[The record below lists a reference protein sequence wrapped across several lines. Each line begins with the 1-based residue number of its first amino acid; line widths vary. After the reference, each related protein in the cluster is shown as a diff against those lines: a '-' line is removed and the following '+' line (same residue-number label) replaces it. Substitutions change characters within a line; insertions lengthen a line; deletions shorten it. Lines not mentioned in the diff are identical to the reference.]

1 MVITAAPGRIYRGPA
16 AKLRQDNSLFET
28 VQRHAERMPDKAFLI
43 LEAETGQHIIS
54 FSTLVDQAYIFAT
67 ALHRHGVRNGD
78 TVALLFTMHP
88 ALAPAFLGAI
98 SGEALP
104 FILPTMT
111 VKQDPLLFWQ
121 AQSATLRRADAK
133 VILTDSATAALLAQ
147 YVPDLADRV
156 VDISDISFDHPREIR
171 AAPAVSRDAN
181 AFLQHSSG
189 TTGAKKGVLLTHA
202 MVLDFVAALAS
213 ALDVAEDD
221 IIASWLPLYHDM
233 GLIGCLILPMLLGIT
248 TVHISPFDWVTRPVA
263 LFELIE
269 RHRATL
275 CWQPN
280 FAFQHMVRT
289 APRDRSWD
297 LSSMRAFI
305 NCSESCKPDT
315 NRLFLDRFGSCGL
328 APETLQVSYGMAEN
342 VFIATQTDI
351 TKPARAVIADL
362 DAFDEGRIEPPVAD
376 APSLAILSTGF
387 PIPDTNIEIRDEQGA
402 KLPDRRIGQIT
413 VNSPYMFAGYHKS
426 DLAEKTLINGWY
438 KTGDFGFMDGGEV
451 FVCGRRDELLIING
465 RNIYAPDVEF
475 SINKN
480 TAVKPGRCVAIGPYN
495 PRTGSQSL
503 VVVAETEDA
512 SEDARQ
518 ALAGAIK
525 TLINAEF
532 GLLAHD
538 VWVTDIGWVAKTTSG
553 KIARGA
559 NEARYLKERWAR

>member
-1 MVITAAPGRIYRGPA
+1 MVNTLVSNRYRGPA
-16 AKLRQDNSLFET
+16 ARLRQDNSLFET
-28 VQRHAERMPDKAFLI
+28 VQRHAARTPDKPFLI
-43 LEAETGQHIIS
+43 LETDTGQHITS
-54 FSTLVDQAYIFAT
+54 FSTLIGQAYIYADAF
-67 ALHRHGVRNGD
+67 RRRGVQPGD

-88 ALAPAFLGAI
+88 SLAPAFLGAI
-98 SGEALP
+98 IAGALP

-121 AQSATLRRADAK
+121 AQSATLRRTDAT
-133 VILTDSATAALLAQ
+133 VILTDASTAALLAE
-147 YVPDLADRV
+147 YVPDLATRLLDAAHV
-156 VDISDISFDHPREIR
+156 SLDQPAQNR
-171 AAPAVSRDAN
+171 AMPAVSRQAN

-248 TVHISPFDWVTRPVA
+248 TVHISPFDWVTRPVS

-269 RHRATL
+269 RHRATI

-289 APRDRSWD
+289 APKDRTWD

-315 NRLFLDRFGSCGL
+315 NRLFLDRFAACGL
-328 APETLQVSYGMAEN
+328 RLETLQVSYGMAEN

-351 TKPARAVIADL
+351 TKPARAIIADL

-376 APSLAILSTGF
+376 SPSLAILSTGF
-387 PIPDTNIEIRDEQGA
+387 PIPDTNVEIRDEQGA

-438 KTGDFGFMDGGEV
+438 KTGDFGFADGGEI

-503 VVVAETEDA
+503 VVVAEIEDPSDA
-512 SEDARQ
+512 ARQ

-559 NEARYLKERWAR
+559 NEARYLKERWGR

>member
-1 MVITAAPGRIYRGPA
+1 MVMTAISNSRYRGPA
-16 AKLRQDNSLFET
+16 ARLRQDNSLFET
-28 VQRHAERMPDKAFLI
+28 VKRHATRAPDKAFLI
-43 LEAETGQHIIS
+43 LETDSGQHITS
-54 FSTLVDQAYIFAT
+54 FSALLDQAYQYEDAF
-67 ALHRHGVRNGD
+67 RQRGVQPGD
-78 TVALLFTMHP
+78 TAALLFTMHP

-98 SGEALP
+98 MAGALP

-111 VKQDPLLFWQ
+111 VKQDPVLFWQ
-121 AQSATLRRADAK
+121 AQSATLHRTQAK
-133 VILTDSATAALLAQ
+133 VILTDANTAVLLAE
-147 YVPDLADRV
+147 YAPDLVARLLDVAEIKLDQAAQNRASPVLPRHAD
-156 VDISDISFDHPREIR
+156 
-171 AAPAVSRDAN
+171 

-202 MVLDFVAALAS
+202 MVLDFVAALGS
-213 ALDVAEDD
+213 ALDVREDD

-248 TVHISPFDWVTRPVA
+248 TVHISPFDWVTRPVS

-280 FAFQHMVRT
+280 FAFQHLVRT

-297 LSSMRAFI
+297 LSSIRAFI

-315 NRLFLDRFGSCGL
+315 NRLFLDRFGACGL
-328 APETLQVSYGMAEN
+328 APENLQVSYGMAEN

-351 TKPARAVIADL
+351 TRPARAIIADL
-362 DAFDEGRIEPPVAD
+362 DAFDEGRIEPPVAGF
-376 APSLAILSTGF
+376 PSLAILSTGF
-387 PIPDTNIEIRDEQGA
+387 PIPDTNIEIRDEQGTR
-402 KLPDRRIGQIT
+402 LPDRRIGQIT

-426 DLAEKTLINGWY
+426 DLAEKTLVNGWY
-438 KTGDFGFMDGGEV
+438 KTGDFGFIDGGEV

-503 VVVAETEDA
+503 VVVAEIEDP
-512 SEDARQ
+512 SEPARQ

-538 VWVTDIGWVAKTTSG
+538 VWITDIGWVAKTTSG